1 MMVGI
6 RISGRLLHL
15 RTGLH
20 PMGRILR
27 RVPRFSFRVGARPGL
42 LHTGFVRSGRGLAV
56 QPFVGFGFFVVC
68 VVFAHPLV
76 GQQQVPLAVIK
87 PKPNANAKWIV
98 QRQVKGLFQNELEL
112 VEAIC
117 KPNREQSQKLLDVAE
132 SQWRIKTRRE
142 MSKRLQQHVYG
153 AVDFDGL
160 VERTI
165 QQWVSEI
172 LTAEQSAAYDA
183 ELADRM
189 EFRKNALITQ
199 ILVWLQSKLQLSA
212 EQQDQV
218 EEVLRAKWKDRWFRS
233 IEATFDNETLLPEL
247 NRSWLDSILTDAQ
260 RNALAIR
267 APQGRVEPASQEYS
281 SYPLDK
287 RFLMSG
293 LESSDSIL
301 LDANDER
308 GEP

>member
-1 MMVGI
+1 V
-6 RISGRLLHL
+6 
-15 RTGLH
+15 
-20 PMGRILR
+20 
-27 RVPRFSFRVGARPGL
+27 
-42 LHTGFVRSGRGLAV
+42 
-56 QPFVGFGFFVVC
+56 
-68 VVFAHPLV
+68 AHPLV

-87 PKPNANAKWIV
+87 PKPDAKWIV

-117 KPNREQSQKLLDVAE
+117 KPNREQSQKLLDIAE
-132 SQWRIKTRRE
+132 SQWRNKTRRE

-172 LTAEQSAAYDA
+172 LTAEQSAAYEA

-199 ILVWLQSKLQLSA
+199 ILVWLQSKLQLSG
-212 EQQDQV
+212 EQQDQI

-267 APQGRVEPASQEYS
+267 TPQARAEPAPQEYI

-287 RFLMSG
+287 RFRISG

-308 GEP
+308 GDP

>member
-6 RISGRLLHL
+6 RISGRSFNL
-15 RTGLH
+15 RTGLNR
-20 PMGRILR
+20 MGRVLQ
-27 RVPRFSFRVGARPGL
+27 RVPRFSLRVGVQPDL
-42 LHTGFVRSGRGLAV
+42 LHAGFVRPGRRLPF
-56 QPFVGFGFFVVC
+56 QQFVGFGLFFVC
-68 VVFAHPLV
+68 VFVAHPLV

-87 PKPNANAKWIV
+87 PKPNAKWIV

-117 KPNREQSQKLLDVAE
+117 KPNREQSQKLLDIAE
-132 SQWRIKTRRE
+132 SQWRNKTRRE

-172 LTAEQSAAYDA
+172 LTAEQSAAYEA

-199 ILVWLQSKLQLSA
+199 ILVWLQSKLQLSG
-212 EQQDQV
+212 EQQDQI

-267 APQGRVEPASQEYS
+267 TPQARAEPAPQEYI

-287 RFLMSG
+287 RFRISG

-308 GEP
+308 GDP